1 MTAVTV
7 RTFGHLTTIVGG
19 NQVGIEFPGTTVDDL
34 LEELIARY
42 GSAMRGVLYPQGS
55 LSELMCVL
63 VNGRNMSHLGG
74 LAAVLRDGDIV
85 SVLPITAGG

>member
-1 MTAVTV
+1 
-7 RTFGHLTTIVGG
+7 
-19 NQVGIEFPGTTVDDL
+19 
-34 LEELIARY
+34 
-42 GSAMRGVLYPQGS
+42 
-55 LSELMCVL
+55 VL

>member
-7 RTFGHLTTIVGG
+7 RTFGHLTAIVGS
-19 NQVGIEFPGTTVDDL
+19 NQVGVEFPGTTVGDL

-42 GSAMRGVLYPQGS
+42 GDAMRGVLYPRGS
-55 LSELMCVL
+55 FSELMCVL

-74 LAAVLRDGDIV
+74 PATILKDGDIV